1 VPTSLRVRHTSLTDS
16 VASTLRRMIL
26 NREFEPGERITQ
38 VQLAA
43 LLGVSTMPIREALL
57 RLVAEGLVIAEA
69 NRSFRITET
78 SESEIRD
85 IYWMHAVLAAE
96 LTGRAWER
104 RTADLLATLHTAH
117 DAYRENLTIGNQTV
131 GNHEDLFQSNWAFHS
146 ALHNAAGAPALGLM
160 LKNTLRF
167 FPDFSVPVDGWP
179 ELAAQWQAGLIREF
193 TDGSRAGAEEVARSS
208 IGTAS
213 DLFIASFWSDGGA
226 DTAGTGSSEGPE

>member
-57 RLVAEGLVIAEA
+57 RLVAEGPVIAEA

-104 RTADLLATLHTAH
+104 RTADLLATLHTEH
-117 DAYRENLTIGNQTV
+117 DAYRENRTI

-167 FPDFSVPVDGWP
+167 FPDFSVPVDGWR

-193 TDGSRAGAEEVARSS
+193 TDGSRASAEEVARSS
-208 IGTAS
+208 IGMAS
-213 DLFIASFWSDGGA
+213 DLFIASFWSDASA
-226 DTAGTGSSEGPE
+226 DTAGTGS

>member
-78 SESEIRD
+78 TESEIRD

-167 FPDFSVPVDGWP
+167 FPDFSIPVDGWR

-208 IGTAS
+208 IGMAS

-226 DTAGTGSSEGPE
+226 DTAGTGS

>member
-1 VPTSLRVRHTSLTDS
+1 VAGNPKVPTSLRVRHTSLTDS

-104 RTADLLATLHTAH
+104 RTADLLATLLAEH
-117 DAYRENLTIGNQTV
+117 DAYRENLTR

-167 FPDFSVPVDGWP
+167 FPDFSIPVEGWR

-208 IGTAS
+208 IGMAS
-213 DLFIASFWSDGGA
+213 DLFIASFWSDSGA
-226 DTAGTGSSEGPE
+226 DTAGTGS

>member
-1 VPTSLRVRHTSLTDS
+1 VAGDPKVPTSLRVRHTSLTDS

-104 RTADLLATLHTAH
+104 RTADLVSTLTAEH
-117 DAYRENLTIGNQTV
+117 DTYREHLTRGD
-131 GNHEDLFQSNWAFHS
+131 HDDLFRSNWAFHS
-146 ALHNAAGAPALGLM
+146 ALHNAADAPALGLM

-167 FPDFSVPVDGWP
+167 FPDFSVPVEGWR
-179 ELAAQWQAGLIREF
+179 ELASQWQSGLIKEF
-193 TDGSRAGAEEVARSS
+193 AEGSRAGAEEVARAS

-213 DLFIASFWSDGGA
+213 DLFIATFW
-226 DTAGTGSSEGPE
+226 TGTGS